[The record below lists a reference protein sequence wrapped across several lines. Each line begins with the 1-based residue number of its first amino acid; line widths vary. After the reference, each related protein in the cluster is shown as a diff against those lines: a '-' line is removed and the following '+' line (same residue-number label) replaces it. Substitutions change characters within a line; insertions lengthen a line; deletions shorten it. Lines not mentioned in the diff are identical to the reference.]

1 MKRSKLTLGVIAG
14 LLSVSGLAACNG
26 PKYSPEGYI
35 LTYKNASGE
44 TLHYTAEDL
53 FGAYGNDAS
62 SNSTIFNEVYKLIVR
77 NYFEVEAGQ
86 SEIRA
91 NIIKEAE
98 NDVDS
103 VKKKAKDN
111 ADDNKTNFD
120 DEFYALI
127 ESYGCKD
134 EEDLRQKFIYDRE
147 LTEFEDQFYK
157 SNINHLRDSRTD
169 DADGDKYEGYIQ
181 SQVPYHISHILVK
194 VTDTSGTNYNDGS
207 ISEQNAIN
215 LYSVASALAEGS
227 KSFGYIAGRDLNED
241 DTARAAFGD
250 LGIMDKSTS
259 FINEFKLG
267 IYAYENLLAGSAKTA
282 AAQNSN
288 IAIEDEIKEN
298 LKNSVVTRSTNA
310 EGAVSETKAGLA
322 IGEIPYGVFEK
333 LNEVADVTKGY
344 EDATVN
350 SGDSIFY
357 PRNVYYNKYLNRHN
371 ISVITAADV
380 SGATLDSTGTKAAN
394 ENEWGNGADTFATA
408 ENKGFVDASICGITL
423 NHGATKILATDIV
436 RDSSGN
442 VTSASPIL
450 VVRGGTGSGDS
461 GYQGIHFI
469 VIKKSGLE
477 SNATLSEYYTT
488 KYPGQTGYPT
498 NEDGT
503 NKTTYVNNVDKGIKD
518 YKTRAE
524 EVESKIRNFDSNLNK
539 YIFQKYYESQKIQ
552 FADEKIYASLTKWIE
567 SSKIKSD
574 FDDYNSWEETWRS
587 YTEMLSSQSNERDGN
602 LLISEV
608 CAIGYQ
614 GTDHY
619 DSNGNLTGIWAKG
632 GLCGEKK

>member
-1 MKRSKLTLGVIAG
+1 MTLGLIAG

-26 PKYSPEGYI
+26 PQYSPEGYI
-35 LTYKNASGE
+35 LTYTNASGE
-44 TLHYTAEDL
+44 TLHYSAEDL
-53 FGAYGNDAS
+53 FGSYGNDAS

-77 NYFEVEAGQ
+77 NYFLTESGQ
-86 SEIRA
+86 ESIYA
-91 NIIKEAE
+91 KILKEAE

-103 VKKKAKDN
+103 VKAKAKDN
-111 ADDNKTNFD
+111 ANDNKTNYD
-120 DEFYALI
+120 DEFDTLI
-127 ESYGCKD
+127 KSYSCKD

-157 SNINHLRDSRTD
+157 GNVNHLRDSRTD
-169 DADGDKYEGYIQ
+169 DAEGDKYEGYLQ

-215 LYSVASALAEGS
+215 LYSVASALAQGD

-250 LGIMDKSTS
+250 LGIMDKSTG

-267 IYAYENLLAGSAKTA
+267 IYAYENLLAGDAKKTA
-282 AAQNSN
+282 AESSK
-288 IAIEDEIKEN
+288 IAINDEISEN
-298 LKNSVVTRSTNA
+298 LKNAVVVRSSDA
-310 EGAVSETKAGLA
+310 AGEVTA
-322 IGEIPYGVFEK
+322 TAAGDKIGEIPYGVFEK
-333 LNEVADVTKGY
+333 LNEVADVTRGH
-344 EDATVN
+344 DDSTVN
-350 SGDSIFY
+350 GGDAFYY
-357 PRNVYYNKYLNRHN
+357 PRNIYFNKYLNRHN

-380 SGATLDSTGTKAAN
+380 SGASNVGDVAVN
-394 ENEWGNGADTFATA
+394 ENEWGNGTDDFATTD
-408 ENKGFVDASICGITL
+408 NKGFVLASDLGITL
-423 NHGATKILATDIV
+423 NHGSTKILATDIV
-436 RDSSGN
+436 RDESGN
-442 VTSASPIL
+442 VLSASPVL

-477 SNATLSEYYTT
+477 DKAKLSEYYTT
-488 KYPGQTGYPT
+488 KYPGQNGYPT

-503 NKTTYVNNVDKGIKD
+503 YKTTYVNNVDQGIKD

-524 EVESKIRNFDSNLNK
+524 SVESKIRNFDSNLNK

-552 FADEKIYASLTKWIE
+552 FADEAIGKSLNKWIE
-567 SSKIKSD
+567 SSKIKSE
-574 FDDYNSWEETWRS
+574 FDDVNSWEETWRT
-587 YTEMLSSQSNERDGN
+587 YTEMLASQSNERDGN
-602 LLISEV
+602 LLLSEV

-614 GTDHY
+614 SDDHY
-619 DSNGNLTGIWAKG
+619 DAYGNLTGIWAKG